1 MAKILIKNG
10 RVWDGTFFR
19 NCDVLTDG
27 DKIAKIEPRIEDEK
41 AFVFDATGKIVSAGL
56 VDLHVH
62 LRGISSKRF
71 GICGEASAFPFGVT
85 AVADCGAEYGN
96 RALLDS
102 FQLKNMVFVL
112 IPIKNNRADFTKAD
126 EKIAA
131 YGEKAVGIKIYFDT
145 ASGEVRDLT
154 PLREISAFARR
165 RGLRVMVHSSNQ
177 PVGMAELLPELAAG
191 DIITHAYHGG
201 IHSAAEDGF
210 ESLRLAKMRGVVVD
224 AGFAGHVHTDFSVLK
239 EGIRKGVLPDTI
251 STDITCASAY
261 MRGGRYGMTTC
272 MSMAKEAGMQ
282 EEDIFRAVT
291 SAPAKILG
299 KENEWGFL
307 KEGCKADLAVFDYG
321 KEGFDLTDKEGNRLS
336 SETGYRCILTVAD
349 GQILYKD

>member
-10 RVWDGTFFR
+10 RVWDGACFQ

-102 FQLKNMVFVL
+102 FQLKNVVFVS

-131 YGEKAVGIKIYFDT
+131 YGEKAAGT
-145 ASGEVRDLT
+145 
-154 PLREISAFARR
+154 RR
-165 RGLRVMVHSSNQ
+165 HR
-177 PVGMAELLPELAAG
+177 PC
-191 DIITHAYHGG
+191 
-201 IHSAAEDGF
+201 DG
-210 ESLRLAKMRGVVVD
+210 R
-224 AGFAGHVHTDFSVLK
+224 
-239 EGIRKGVLPDTI
+239 
-251 STDITCASAY
+251 
-261 MRGGRYGMTTC
+261 
-272 MSMAKEAGMQ
+272 
-282 EEDIFRAVT
+282 
-291 SAPAKILG
+291 
-299 KENEWGFL
+299 
-307 KEGCKADLAVFDYG
+307 
-321 KEGFDLTDKEGNRLS
+321 
-336 SETGYRCILTVAD
+336 
-349 GQILYKD
+349 